1 MHLLKLMSELVS
13 VSGYEETIRNYIKHC
28 VKKNSPQIQIDRIGN
43 LIIYKKGEIPNP
55 RIMIIAHMDEVGF
68 QVMNVDN
75 VGNAKVKT
83 LGNIKTWNSINQR
96 VGVRI

>member
-43 LIIYKKGEIPNP
+43 LIIYKKGN
-55 RIMIIAHMDEVGF
+55 
-68 QVMNVDN
+68 
-75 VGNAKVKT
+75 T
-83 LGNIKTWNSINQR
+83 
-96 VGVRI
+96 

>member
-13 VSGYEETIRNYIKHC
+13 VSGYEETIRNHIKYC

-43 LIIYKKGEIPNP
+43 LIIYKKGEISNP

-75 VGNAKVKT
+75 V
-83 LGNIKTWNSINQR
+83 LMIS
-96 VGVRI
+96 